1 MLCTQLMNKLILA
14 FPYHDPEG
22 INNELFQKTLPIL
35 KEIFSDICIG
45 ATPPTVAHNALF
57 LKWLEREGCLVVRNA
72 ESTNVG
78 DHYRSALRAALNTD
92 NEKVT
97 HIFYGFLDRIL
108 FALNTE
114 HAHEFKEDILASLQR
129 SITLFERSEAAWSSH
144 PANYAGIEQALN
156 RMGSY
161 LIGHEVELGTCG
173 LCMEKQLAEKII
185 AQSTATSFS
194 AATEWILLSYLLGCG
209 PFQKKCNWLIWE
221 DPFIEGKDPVAL
233 KREREEDVHE
243 TMKRLKMNAGFLQI
257 LQEDRF
263 KALHSSS

>member
-45 ATPPTVAHNALF
+45 ATPPTVVHNALF
-57 LKWLEREGCLVVRNA
+57 LEWLEKEGCLIVRN
-72 ESTNVG
+72 EEDTNVG
-78 DHYRSALRAALNTD
+78 DHYRSALRIASDAGNG
-92 NEKVT
+92 EAT
-97 HIFYGFLDRIL
+97 HICYGFLDRIL

-114 HAHEFKEDILASLQR
+114 HVHEFIQDILDSTRR
-129 SITLFERSEAAWSSH
+129 SITLFERSGAAWNSH

-156 RMGSY
+156 KMGAY

-173 LCMEKQLAEKII
+173 FCMEKSLAEKII

-194 AATEWILLSYLLGCG
+194 AATEWILLSYLLGYS
-209 PFQKKCNWLIWE
+209 PFQKKCDWLIWE
-221 DPFIEGKDPVAL
+221 DPFIEKKDPAGL
-233 KREREEDVHE
+233 KKEREQDVTE
-243 TMKRLKMNAGFLQI
+243 TVKRLKMNAGFLQI
-257 LQEDRF
+257 LQDDRF
-263 KALHSSS
+263 KTLHS